1 MTGHSWPK
9 DQNRISREELRST
22 LETFSREPFND
33 VLSAL
38 MQARP
43 STARLLQWAGED
55 PLKWANA
62 VKIFAILGGYTEKT
76 ETLHLHDHRHIHK
89 ASDAQLLQM
98 MQEMVKQD
106 PGLLNELRTIDREA
120 LPLPMPSND
129 SE

>member
-1 MTGHSWPK
+1 MSERDDLGKPTMIGHRWPK
-9 DQNRISREELRST
+9 EANIVSREELRSS
-22 LETFSREPFND
+22 LEQFSRDPFTD
-33 VLSAL
+33 VLQAML
-38 MQARP
+38 QARP
-43 STARLLQWAGED
+43 SLERLVQWSGED

-106 PGLLNELRTIDREA
+106 P
-120 LPLPMPSND
+120 
-129 SE
+129 

>member
-1 MTGHSWPK
+1 MAERSWPS
-9 DQNRISREELRST
+9 DQNRVSREELR
-22 LETFSREPFND
+22 LAIEQYSRDPFAD
-33 VLSAL
+33 ALSAL
-38 MQARP
+38 LQARP
-43 STARLLQWAGED
+43 SLERMVQWAGED

-98 MQEMVKQD
+98 MQEMVRQD
-106 PGLLNELRTIDREA
+106 PGLLEELRTIDREA